1 MSKYKF
7 LFQETFLSGKT
18 RAKTITINIKD
29 NKKHW
34 KSIIDTANLYKNFA
48 PEDLDLSKLDVNKPS
63 SDQKIWCK
71 IMFSEENF
79 TTIPMGLGK
88 DYDCVIDE
96 EGAPPEGDDADSYD
110 QNGPEDEKIF
120 YTKI

>member
-48 PEDLDLSKLDVNKPS
+48 PEDLDLSKLDELHHHDMALWNQIFS
-63 SDQKIWCK
+63 QKYL
-71 IMFSEENF
+71 
-79 TTIPMGLGK
+79 T
-88 DYDCVIDE
+88 
-96 EGAPPEGDDADSYD
+96 SYLRD
-110 QNGPEDEKIF
+110 IF
-120 YTKI
+120 YNINVYNIDQ